1 MVCSACA
8 LLTVRPAA
16 RHHFTARSS
25 MGCRRGASR
34 AGESGGQFP
43 QAPAEPELSRADLPP
58 GLDENNFMPSNLQN
72 LIAPTPGG
80 RRCKHHI
87 ERHVASGATVVS
99 GAANAAADATVI
111 SGAIC
116 AAVIFSALSPLSAL
130 GEENPLVTLSN
141 ENRRNTQLNLAQAI
155 STEPP
160 ARADPPGGDALPA
173 AGDERANADAVRAAI
188 DARKSGDYEFAL
200 REFTRLAEQG
210 DAIAQF
216 FLGYMHGFGQGVD
229 EDDMEAFLWYAS
241 AAEQGYPDAQYVL
254 GLIHA
259 TGAGVPRNYVQA
271 YAWADLAAAQG
282 DAEAADLRDTI
293 AGALSA
299 EGLAEA
305 LRLSGDQ

>member
-1 MVCSACA
+1 
-8 LLTVRPAA
+8 
-16 RHHFTARSS
+16 

-80 RRCKHHI
+80 RRGKHHI
-87 ERHVASGATVVS
+87 ERHVASGATV
-99 GAANAAADATVI
+99 I

-116 AAVIFSALSPLSAL
+116 TAVIFSALSPLSGL
-130 GEENPLVTLSN
+130 GDENPLVTLSN
-141 ENRRNTQLNLAQAI
+141 ENRRNTLLNLAQAI
-155 STEPP
+155 STEPT
-160 ARADPPGGDALPA
+160 ARADPPSGDALPA
-173 AGDERANADAVRAAI
+173 AGDERANADALRAAI

-216 FLGYMHGFGQGVD
+216 FLGYMHGSGQGVD
-229 EDDMEAFLWYAS
+229 KDDMAAFLWYAS
-241 AAEQGYPDAQYVL
+241 AAEQGHPDAQYVL
-254 GLIHA
+254 GVIHA
-259 TGAGVPRNYVQA
+259 SGEGVPRNYVQA